1 MDSTFI
7 SQTFSPKAPTFS
19 ERSELAKILVSF
31 KREFLWA
38 GAFSFL
44 INLLLLTPTIYMLQ
58 IYDRILAGKSV
69 MTLIFLSAMIVML
82 YMVMSFTEWLRSRLL
97 VRAGLRLD
105 QKLNSRVFTASFD
118 AYLRRTQMNPTEA
131 FTHLNNLRQFLTSN
145 GIFVFFDL
153 PWTPIFISVVF
164 ILHPYLGW
172 LSIFFALI
180 QLCLALWTGRTGESA
195 IEAQIKAE
203 RKSKAY
209 LQAKLKNVESIEAMG
224 MLGNLRQRWL
234 QLFNDQQQLSQQ
246 SQHQQNHQQVV
257 IKFIRYSMQS
267 LTLGAGALLVIQ
279 GELSAGAMVAVNL
292 LMTRALQPLDQAL
305 SSWRAFL
312 SAKDAFIQLET
323 VMHEHPERQ
332 VIHHKNV
339 PVGAISLR
347 QLSAFAPDKKTPI
360 LHHLQLDLSAGKV
373 TCVIGPSGSG
383 KSTLARCLVGIWPD
397 KSGDLLLDDLAIE
410 QWDRDLIGPSIG
422 YLPQDVELL
431 EGTIAENISRFYDL
445 NPDLVIE
452 AAKKSGV
459 HEMVLRLPKGYDT
472 PIGEAGSLLSGGQ
485 RQRIALARTLYGNP
499 QIMVLDEPNANLD
512 DAGEKALIAAI
523 QQMKTEGRTVVLV
536 THRLNILSVADDLLV
551 MQEGKVLQ
559 HGPRDEILKQMKTAK
574 ENAAAAA
581 SKIH

>member
-1 MDSTFI
+1 M
-7 SQTFSPKAPTFS
+7 
-19 ERSELAKILVSF
+19 
-31 KREFLWA
+31 
-38 GAFSFL
+38 
-44 INLLLLTPTIYMLQ
+44 
-58 IYDRILAGKSV
+58 
-69 MTLIFLSAMIVML
+69 
-82 YMVMSFTEWLRSRLL
+82 
-97 VRAGLRLD
+97 
-105 QKLNSRVFTASFD
+105 
-118 AYLRRTQMNPTEA
+118 
-131 FTHLNNLRQFLTSN
+131 
-145 GIFVFFDL
+145 
-153 PWTPIFISVVF
+153 
-164 ILHPYLGW
+164 
-172 LSIFFALI
+172 
-180 QLCLALWTGRTGESA
+180 
-195 IEAQIKAE
+195 
-203 RKSKAY
+203 
-209 LQAKLKNVESIEAMG
+209 
-224 MLGNLRQRWL
+224 
-234 QLFNDQQQLSQQ
+234 
-246 SQHQQNHQQVV
+246 
-257 IKFIRYSMQS
+257 
-267 LTLGAGALLVIQ
+267 
-279 GELSAGAMVAVNL
+279 
-292 LMTRALQPLDQAL
+292 
-305 SSWRAFL
+305 
-312 SAKDAFIQLET
+312 
-323 VMHEHPERQ
+323 
-332 VIHHKNV
+332 
-339 PVGAISLR
+339 
-347 QLSAFAPDKKTPI
+347 
-360 LHHLQLDLSAGKV
+360 
-373 TCVIGPSGSG
+373 GPSCSG

>member
-1 MDSTFI
+1 
-7 SQTFSPKAPTFS
+7 
-19 ERSELAKILVSF
+19 
-31 KREFLWA
+31 
-38 GAFSFL
+38 
-44 INLLLLTPTIYMLQ
+44 
-58 IYDRILAGKSV
+58 
-69 MTLIFLSAMIVML
+69 
-82 YMVMSFTEWLRSRLL
+82 
-97 VRAGLRLD
+97 
-105 QKLNSRVFTASFD
+105 
-118 AYLRRTQMNPTEA
+118 
-131 FTHLNNLRQFLTSN
+131 
-145 GIFVFFDL
+145 
-153 PWTPIFISVVF
+153 
-164 ILHPYLGW
+164 
-172 LSIFFALI
+172 
-180 QLCLALWTGRTGESA
+180 
-195 IEAQIKAE
+195 
-203 RKSKAY
+203 
-209 LQAKLKNVESIEAMG
+209 
-224 MLGNLRQRWL
+224 
-234 QLFNDQQQLSQQ
+234 
-246 SQHQQNHQQVV
+246 
-257 IKFIRYSMQS
+257 
-267 LTLGAGALLVIQ
+267 
-279 GELSAGAMVAVNL
+279 
-292 LMTRALQPLDQAL
+292 
-305 SSWRAFL
+305 
-312 SAKDAFIQLET
+312 
-323 VMHEHPERQ
+323 
-332 VIHHKNV
+332 
-339 PVGAISLR
+339 
-347 QLSAFAPDKKTPI
+347 
-360 LHHLQLDLSAGKV
+360 LSAGKV